1 MSFKSRKPPEAP
13 QLPQQ
18 PTPVEMMDI
27 IDELSGTQTVTVVG
41 PNGRKKRVTQRL
53 PLTPQEQQ
61 ILSQADNLLAK
72 ALNNIETLYKYD
84 PTAVVNYQP
93 FIQTFSDIN
102 AERAADLAQVGN
114 FGDIAN
120 KVEAFRAINT
130 DLMNREFDKQER
142 MQEEVLAKRGLQRS
156 TMAAEQR
163 AAMAS
168 ERALATQQADIAA
181 NIYGEDLMQRQLN
194 RENALYDTR
203 EKGRLARLQQAELGY
218 NLERQKLADAEQ
230 LRQQA
235 LAENQGW
242 IGTAQGIKAAEQDR
256 AKLALLGNQ
265 LTLGTYQAQA
275 NDQNQRFNNEMN
287 RVQNQYGMN
296 LAQFNSK
303 PASFGEQLRNTGI
316 GLGGMYLTSK
326 LPGFGNNS
334 NLTDVNNWINP
345 NTHQNN
351 PVRFGQNM
359 RKGAL

>member
-1 MSFKSRKPPEAP
+1 M
-13 QLPQQ
+13 L
-18 PTPVEMMDI
+18 
-27 IDELSGTQTVTVVG
+27 
-41 PNGRKKRVTQRL
+41 
-53 PLTPQEQQ
+53 
-61 ILSQADNLLAK
+61 
-72 ALNNIETLYKYD
+72 
-84 PTAVVNYQP
+84 
-93 FIQTFSDIN
+93 
-102 AERAADLAQVGN
+102 
-114 FGDIAN
+114 
-120 KVEAFRAINT
+120 FR
-130 DLMNREFDKQER
+130 
-142 MQEEVLAKRGLQRS
+142 S
-156 TMAAEQR
+156 
-163 AAMAS
+163 
-168 ERALATQQADIAA
+168 
-181 NIYGEDLMQRQLN
+181 
-194 RENALYDTR
+194 
-203 EKGRLARLQQAELGY
+203 LARLQQAELGY

-265 LTLGTYQAQA
+265 LALGTYQAQA

-351 PVRFGQNM
+351 PVRFAQNM